1 MDSILPALPEAAAI
15 GAEIMARAEELGRL
29 SEGGPGVTRRFCTD
43 EHRSAIALIQGWM
56 RDAGMETWVDAA
68 GNTVGRYEGTKPGLP
83 CLMMGSHQDTVRAGG
98 RYDGMLGIIAPI
110 SCIKALHRAG
120 TRLPYA
126 VEIVAFGDE
135 EGVRFQTT
143 LLGSRAIAGRFDPA
157 VLERADPEGITL
169 RQAMKDFGLDPDKIG
184 AVARKPADVLAFVE
198 IHIEQGPV
206 LEAKNLAVGT
216 VTAIAG
222 GVRLAVRFA
231 GEAGHA
237 GTVPMG
243 QRRDALAA
251 AAEAILAVER
261 LASAA
266 PSMVG
271 TVGKIQ
277 ALPGAINVIPGTVEF
292 SVDARAPDDKD
303 RLALAARIEAE
314 IRTIAARRR
323 IDVTIDRTLDAK
335 GAACAPAL
343 MDRMDAAIRAEGIA
357 PFRLFSGA
365 GHDAMS
371 MVEMT
376 DIAMLFVRCERG
388 ISHNPAEMITA
399 EDAGIGAR
407 VLLRF
412 MDGFGRGN

>member
-1 MDSILPALPEAAAI
+1 MDTSLLDLPRVDAI

-29 SEGGPGVTRRFCTD
+29 SEGGPGVTRRFCTP
-43 EHRSAIALIQGWM
+43 EHRASIDLIQGWM
-56 RDAGMETWVDAA
+56 RDAGMETWVDAS
-68 GNTVGRYEGTKPGLP
+68 GNTVGRYEGVKPGLP

-110 SCIKALHRAG
+110 SCIKTLHKAG
-120 TRLPYA
+120 KRLPYA

-143 LLGSRAIAGRFDPA
+143 LLGSRAVAGRFDPS
-157 VLERADPEGITL
+157 VLDRKDPDGITM
-169 RQAMKDFGLDPDKIG
+169 RQAMTDFGLDVDKIG
-184 AVARKPADVLAFVE
+184 AIARKPEDVLAFVE

-222 GVRLAVRFA
+222 CVRLAIKFE

-237 GTVPMG
+237 GTVPMD

-266 PSMVG
+266 PGMVG
-271 TVGKIQ
+271 TVGKVQ
-277 ALPGAINVIPGTVEF
+277 ALPGAINVIPGAVEF
-292 SVDARAPDDKD
+292 SVDARAPDDRD

-314 IRTIAARRR
+314 VRAIAARRK
-323 IDVTIDRTLDAK
+323 IGVTIDRTLDAK
-335 GAACAPAL
+335 GAACTSRL
-343 MDRMDAAIRAEGIA
+343 MDQMDAAIQGEGIA

-388 ISHNPAEMITA
+388 ISHNPAEMITR

>member
-1 MDSILPALPEAAAI
+1 MDTSLLDLPHADAI

-29 SEGGPGVTRRFCTD
+29 SEGGPGVTRRFCTP
-43 EHRSAIALIQGWM
+43 EHKAAIALIQGWM
-56 RDAGMETWVDAA
+56 RDAGMETWVDAS
-68 GNTVGRYEGTKPGLP
+68 GNTVGRYEGVKPGLP

-110 SCIKALHRAG
+110 SCIKALHKAG
-120 TRLPYA
+120 KRLPYA

-143 LLGSRAIAGRFDPA
+143 LLGSRAIAGRFDPS
-157 VLERADPEGITL
+157 VLDRKDPDGITL
-169 RQAMKDFGLDPDKIG
+169 RQAMADFGLEPDKIG
-184 AVARKPADVLAFVE
+184 ALARKPGDVLAFVE

-222 GVRLAVRFA
+222 GVRLAVKFE

-237 GTVPMG
+237 GTVPMA

-261 LASAA
+261 LGSSG
-266 PSMVG
+266 PNMVG
-271 TVGKIQ
+271 TVGKIH

-303 RLALAARIEAE
+303 RLALAAKIEAE
-314 IRTIAARRR
+314 IRAIAQRRN
-323 IDVTIDRTLDAK
+323 V
-335 GAACAPAL
+335 G
-343 MDRMDAAIRAEGIA
+343 
-357 PFRLFSGA
+357 
-365 GHDAMS
+365 
-371 MVEMT
+371 
-376 DIAMLFVRCERG
+376 
-388 ISHNPAEMITA
+388 
-399 EDAGIGAR
+399 
-407 VLLRF
+407 
-412 MDGFGRGN
+412 

>member
-1 MDSILPALPEAAAI
+1 MDTSLLDLPRVDAI

-29 SEGGPGVTRRFCTD
+29 SEGGPGVTRRFCTK
-43 EHRSAIALIQGWM
+43 EHRAAIDLIQGWM
-56 RDAGMETWVDAA
+56 RDAGMETWVDAS
-68 GNTVGRYEGTKPGLP
+68 GNTVGRYEGIKPSLP

-110 SCIKALHRAG
+110 SCIKALHRQG
-120 TRLPYA
+120 KRLPYA

-143 LLGSRAIAGRFDPA
+143 LLGSRAVAGRFDA
-157 VLERADPEGITL
+157 SVLERKDPDGITM
-169 RQAMKDFGLDPDKIG
+169 RQAMTDFGLDPDKIG
-184 AVARKPADVLAFVE
+184 AIARKPGDVLAFVE

-222 GVRLAVRFA
+222 CVRLAVKID

-237 GTVPMG
+237 GTVPMD

-266 PSMVG
+266 PGMVG
-271 TVGKIQ
+271 TVGKVQ
-277 ALPGAINVIPGTVEF
+277 ALPGAINVIPGAVEF

-303 RLALAARIEAE
+303 RLALAAKIEAE
-314 IRTIAARRR
+314 IRAIAARRNVG
-323 IDVTIDRTLDAK
+323 VTIDRTLDAK
-335 GAACAPAL
+335 GAACTPRL
-343 MDRMDAAIRAEGIA
+343 MDQMDAAIEREGIE

-376 DIAMLFVRCERG
+376 DIAMLFVRCEGG
-388 ISHNPAEMITA
+388 ISHNPAERITQA
-399 EDAGIGAR
+399 DAGIGAR

-412 MDGFGRGN
+412 MEGFGRGN